1 MEIIIE
7 ALRSLFNNKMR
18 TILSMLGIVIGI
30 TSVVTIAALGEGT
43 TASVSE
49 SISSLGAKNITIS
62 TTDSNSYPLLYSYG
76 EDIETM
82 CPNVEKTVVSLQ
94 GNYTIKS
101 DYDDDSKTLMGIESD
116 YMDVMQYDISS
127 GRDFTEED
135 DETKSTV
142 AIIGNT
148 LAETLYP
155 DMDPV
160 SEIVYVIQNVGQY
173 TKKSSFEIIG
183 VMESG
188 SSSQFSDPSD
198 FLYIPF
204 STAETRIFQK
214 HGEISGLTAVA
225 ATEDAVS
232 KAMKE
237 IDSYLY
243 REFDENESYRI
254 RNQQEILDVMN
265 DTLNLLSLVLIAVA
279 AISLFVGGI
288 GIMNIML
295 VSVTER
301 TREIGIKMAIGA
313 SRKRILSEFLVESI
327 MITFIAG
334 AIGVF
339 LAWLLTN
346 SIERIASGM
355 NLSAR
360 LSPEI
365 TLIAFAVSAGIGLI
379 SGLYPANKASRLS
392 PIEALRYE

>member
-160 SEIVYVIQNVGQY
+160 GEIVYVIQNVGQY

-288 GIMNIML
+288 GIMNIMRF
-295 VSVTER
+295 SVTER
-301 TREIGIKMAIGA
+301 TR
-313 SRKRILSEFLVESI
+313 
-327 MITFIAG
+327 
-334 AIGVF
+334 
-339 LAWLLTN
+339 
-346 SIERIASGM
+346 
-355 NLSAR
+355 
-360 LSPEI
+360 
-365 TLIAFAVSAGIGLI
+365 
-379 SGLYPANKASRLS
+379 
-392 PIEALRYE
+392 

>member
-30 TSVVTIAALGEGT
+30 TSVVSIAALGEGT

-82 CPNVEKTVVSLQ
+82 CPNVEITVVSLQ

-160 SEIVYVIQNVGQY
+160 GEIVYVIQNVGQY

-334 AIGVF
+334 AIGIF